1 MILKTCD
8 LVRVISP
15 RTVESQS
22 QETGEHAKTEETEA
36 ITMAITMAI
45 GYESLQQLKME
56 YKKNIGF
63 NLKAKKLVL

>member
-1 MILKTCD
+1 MFLKTCD

-36 ITMAITMAI
+36 ITMAI